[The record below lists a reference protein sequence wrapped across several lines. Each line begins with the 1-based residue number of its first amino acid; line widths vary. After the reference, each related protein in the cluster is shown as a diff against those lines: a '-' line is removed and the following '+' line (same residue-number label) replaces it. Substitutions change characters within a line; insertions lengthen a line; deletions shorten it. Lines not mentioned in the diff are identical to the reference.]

1 MSPNRWGM
9 ITQPGWCAM
18 ILPTAEL
25 DRIAAWAER
34 LRDNKAGLG
43 LAVDVDKGKIA
54 ALHLA
59 NGNKDAPVIVIPVA
73 LLGSLS
79 EVADLLK
86 GGPK

>member
-1 MSPNRWGM
+1 M

-18 ILPTAEL
+18 ILPKTEV
-25 DRIAAWAER
+25 DRITAWTEQ

-54 ALHLA
+54 ALHLT
-59 NGNKDAPVIVIPVA
+59 NGGKDAPTMVIPVA
-73 LLGSLS
+73 MLGSLG
-79 EVADLLK
+79 EVAGLLN